1 MRQRALPGGRLRR
14 VHDRGERRGVVL
26 GRGRGLSPGLLF
38 MLRTVGKNSSPDV
51 YKEAVLQT
59 LAEIREERKA
69 ADKKD

>member
-1 MRQRALPGGRLRR
+1 MIVYNPLSQCK
-14 VHDRGERRGVVL
+14 EYL
-26 GRGRGLSPGLLF
+26 GGLSPGLLF